1 MYGDISL
8 SHGGFLARI
17 SEASIPLGSF
27 GVCLP
32 IAGGKEGD
40 KFTTMEAKNW
50 WFVDV
55 SPFPRGY
62 VQVPAFSFQ
71 GIYMTMGPQN

>member
-1 MYGDISL
+1 M
-8 SHGGFLARI
+8 
-17 SEASIPLGSF
+17 
-27 GVCLP
+27 CLP

-55 SPFPRGY
+55 SPSPRGY

-71 GIYMTMGPQN
+71 GIYMTMGSQNRVPKKTQVWSYDVLTSSYFEGL